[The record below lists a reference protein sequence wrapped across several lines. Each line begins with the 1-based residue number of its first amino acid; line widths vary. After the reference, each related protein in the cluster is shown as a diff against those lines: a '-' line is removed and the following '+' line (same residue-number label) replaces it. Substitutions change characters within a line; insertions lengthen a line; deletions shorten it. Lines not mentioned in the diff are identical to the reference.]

1 MYMYF
6 FVEDNLY
13 SSQDEEEEA
22 PLPTVSQPAPSSS
35 LSPATSKSK
44 SSKRGSSSQKKVVT
58 FAAIAPQLPALV
70 STYIMYMH
78 KVLYICLN
86 CHKILIVCMCVHI
99 FSKG

>member
-1 MYMYF
+1 MYF

-44 SSKRGSSSQKKVVT
+44 SSKCSSSSQKKVVT
-58 FAAIAPQLPALV
+58 FAATAPQLPALV
-70 STYIMYMH
+70 ST
-78 KVLYICLN
+78 C
-86 CHKILIVCMCVHI
+86 VCTSIKCCTYV
-99 FSKG
+99 

>member
-1 MYMYF
+1 MYF

-44 SSKRGSSSQKKVVT
+44 SSKRSSSSQKKVVT
-58 FAAIAPQLPALV
+58 FAATAPQLPALV

-78 KVLYICLN
+78 KVLYMYLDTY
-86 CHKILIVCMCVHI
+86 VCVCV
-99 FSKG
+99 